1 MEQALREEGS
11 EFADLTI
18 PYWYNPLEARM
29 PTADPETNE
38 AATQSAL
45 FSDRLMGSCSGRA
58 VGGIFGPNGWN
69 SSIGEIIRNCGQD
82 GPIMSDGMIY
92 NVTRQ
97 RRMRDIC
104 GEDSEIFNDLE
115 NAHNGVHRW
124 IDGNMALLSTSVFDP
139 IFWLHHVF
147 VDMIWEEWRGHARRV
162 NRDDPNYDVTLDY
175 PLNPTIMGAADAQV
189 PDAPMGFPI
198 AGQENVTV
206 IDGLSDVFTERFFRY
221 APPPTCTIQRPDCGS
236 KYIKCVID
244 RPRGAGGRPRA
255 MCVART
261 LQEVIEWEEEQAR
274 PPPQPCPDPPRPP
287 LEPPIQPPIDPPIHP
302 PIDPPIHPPIDPPI
316 QPPIEP
322 PILPPIDP
330 PIHPPLPPKR
340 EIIPIQNTFC
350 LNGKCDSNQWAV
362 FPIKLIIR
370 RPPEYKEY
378 GSYPVEHG
386 RINKIRGDI
395 YSPGAYSNVNRH
407 FRNTDRAAVYEDCQS
422 PDEPTNEIYIKS
434 IGLNYEGIYKEFAI
448 IDRRLPMT
456 VATSYMAV
464 RKPTSDIDESI
475 AMLHAQDRCGRVCK
489 PICKVPGTEVFKPC
503 SGAVALTGKYP
514 LMFGNSFGDAVL
526 DVWDFNTDKS
536 CPQLTTQN
544 IMISF
549 YCDYT
554 SDWIWPTEEPPVTT
568 HNTMGKPLPPLAQ
581 TKQTPGSVCS
591 IDSFRFKVT
600 FNFRRNTIIPS

>member
-1 MEQALREEGS
+1 MFVFSFEQALREEGP
-11 EFADLTI
+11 EFETLTL

-45 FSDRLMGSCSGRA
+45 FSHRLLGSCSGPA
-58 VGGIFGPNGWN
+58 VGGIFGPSGWN
-69 SSIGEIIRNCGQD
+69 SSIGQIIRNCGQD
-82 GPIMSDGMIY
+82 GPIMTDEMIY

-104 GEDSEIFNDLE
+104 GADSEIFNDLE
-115 NAHNGVHRW
+115 NGHNGVHRFMG
-124 IDGNMALLSTSVFDP
+124 GNMELLSTSVFDP
-139 IFWLHHVF
+139 IFWFHHVF
-147 VDMIWEEWRGHARRV
+147 VDFIWEEWRSSARV
-162 NRDDPNYDVTLDY
+162 MNRADPEFDITLDY
-175 PLNPTIMGAADAQV
+175 PPNPTIMGAAESQV
-189 PDAPMGFPI
+189 PTASMGWPI
-198 AGQENVTV
+198 EGMNVSV

-221 APPPTCTIQRPDCGS
+221 APPPTCTVEVPDCGS
-236 KYIKCVID
+236 KYIKCVVD
-244 RPRGAGGRPRA
+244 TPRGANRPRA
-255 MCVART
+255 LCVART
-261 LQEVIEWEEEQAR
+261 LQEVLEWEEEQTK
-274 PPPQPCPDPPRPP
+274 PPPPEPCPDPLPP
-287 LEPPIQPPIDPPIHP
+287 HP
-302 PIDPPIHPPIDPPI
+302 PIPTEPPLVLPPVVPPVHPPY
-316 QPPIEP
+316 
-322 PILPPIDP
+322 
-330 PIHPPLPPKR
+330 PLPKPPR
-340 EIIPIQNTFC
+340 PEIRPIQNTYC
-350 LNGKCDSNQWAV
+350 VNGKCDSNQWAV
-362 FPIKLIIR
+362 FPVKLIIR

-386 RINKIRGDI
+386 QINKIRGDI

-407 FRNTDRAAVYEDCQS
+407 FINTDHPAVYQDCQA

-434 IGLNYEGIYKEFAI
+434 IGLNYEGLYKEFAI

-456 VATSYMAV
+456 VATAYMAV

-544 IMISF
+544 IMLSF

-554 SDWIWPTEEPPVTT
+554 SDWIWPTEDPPVTT
-568 HNTMGKPLPPLAQ
+568 HHGSGPLPPLAQ
-581 TKQTPGSVCS
+581 PKPKQAPGILCFIVYY
-591 IDSFRFKVT
+591 
-600 FNFRRNTIIPS
+600 